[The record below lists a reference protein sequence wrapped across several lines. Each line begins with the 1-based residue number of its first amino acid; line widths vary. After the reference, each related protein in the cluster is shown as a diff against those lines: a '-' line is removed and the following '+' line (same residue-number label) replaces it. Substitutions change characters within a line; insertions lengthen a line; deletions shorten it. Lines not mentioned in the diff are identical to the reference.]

1 VSWCCER
8 NTLRKP
14 GIVAEQVSGLRA
26 MLDHPATRVVF
37 LVLLVCQV
45 SPSQLARKSS
55 AASTGKTAPA
65 TQSSVN
71 PPPGPQ
77 EPTAP
82 PNGQAIFFERCA
94 KCHGIKGEGVS
105 GVVGIGG
112 PNIQAEHQPGD
123 VIAAMEVGPSHMP
136 RFAYLLSVAEMRA
149 VANYV
154 TQNIAVIPL
163 EGGDVNDGGR
173 LFRIY
178 CAPCHQSAVRG
189 GALVFN
195 GINAPALTGKSA
207 ALVAGAIRWGPGP
220 MPAFPP
226 FVIDDKQLASIV
238 KYVELMQQPPA
249 PSATAM
255 NWFGP
260 VAEGFA
266 AWVVLFSLVGLTV
279 WIEWG
284 GKG

>member
-1 VSWCCER
+1 
-8 NTLRKP
+8 
-14 GIVAEQVSGLRA
+14 
-26 MLDHPATRVVF
+26 MLDQFAPR
-37 LVLLVCQV
+37 LLLLICLT
-45 SPSQLARKSS
+45 PTLAFPQ
-55 AASTGKTAPA
+55 APA
-65 TQSSVN
+65 PSTTQAAQTDQAEV
-71 PPPGPQ
+71 
-77 EPTAP
+77 AP
-82 PNGQAIFFERCA
+82 PNGPAIFLERCA
-94 KCHGIKGEGVS
+94 KCHGQKGEGVS

-112 PNIQAEHQPGD
+112 PNIQALHTPGD
-123 VIAAMEVGPSHMP
+123 VMAAMEVGPSHMP
-136 RFAYLLSVAEMRA
+136 RFAYILSIPEMRA

-154 TQNIAVIPL
+154 TQNLAVIPL
-163 EGGDVNDGGR
+163 GGGDLSEGGK
-173 LFRIY
+173 LFRQY

-189 GALVFN
+189 GALVFT

-207 ALVAGAIRWGPGP
+207 AIVAGAIRWGPGP

-226 FVIDDKQLASIV
+226 SVLNDKQLNSIV
-238 KYVELMQQPPA
+238 KYIEFVQQPPA

-266 AWVVLFSLVGLTV
+266 AWMILFSLVGITV

>member
-1 VSWCCER
+1 
-8 NTLRKP
+8 
-14 GIVAEQVSGLRA
+14 
-26 MLDHPATRVVF
+26 MLDHAATRVVF
-37 LVLLVCQV
+37 LIILVCQV
-45 SPSQLARKSS
+45 SPCQLARNSS
-55 AASTGKTAPA
+55 AVSDAKTAP
-65 TQSSVN
+65 TKHSSAN
-71 PPPGPQ
+71 PPPGAREQ
-77 EPTAP
+77 AAP

-112 PNIQAEHQPGD
+112 PNIQAEHQSGD
-123 VIAAMEVGPSHMP
+123 VIAAMEIGPSHMP
-136 RFAYLLSVAEMRA
+136 RFSYLLSLAEMRA
-149 VANYV
+149 VADYV
-154 TQNIAVIPL
+154 SQQIAVIPL
-163 EGGDVNDGGR
+163 EGGDLKDGGK
-173 LFRIY
+173 LFRVY

-189 GALVFN
+189 GALVFD

-207 ALVAGAIRWGPGP
+207 AIVGGAVRWGPGP

-226 FVIDDKQLASIV
+226 SVIDDQQLASIV
-238 KYVELMQQPPA
+238 KYVELVQQPPA

-266 AWVVLFSLVGLTV
+266 AWVVLFSLVGVTV